1 MRIRTVSRWV
11 SLLLLVL
18 LAGLQVK
25 LWVSG
30 GMRDVWRLE
39 AAVEQQ
45 RVENLKQQHRNE
57 QLAAEVA
64 DLKEG
69 AEAIEERARSE
80 LGMVKND
87 EVFYQV
93 VEGSVA
99 FATPEDQLA
108 ETEIMPTD
116 SVATVPVVHAGSANQ
131 FAQQA
136 R

>member
-1 MRIRTVSRWV
+1 MRINTVSRWV
-11 SLLLLVL
+11 SLLLLIL

-39 AAVEQQ
+39 AAVELQ
-45 RVENLKQQHRNE
+45 RSENLKQHNRNE

-93 VEGSVA
+93 IEGSVA
-99 FATPEDQLA
+99 LAEQEEQLA
-108 ETEIMPTD
+108 ETIQTIP
-116 SVATVPVVHAGSANQ
+116 AVHAGSANQ

>member
-1 MRIRTVSRWV
+1 M
-11 SLLLLVL
+11 

-45 RVENLKQQHRNE
+45 RAENLKQQNRNE

-93 VEGSVA
+93 IEGSVLLA
-99 FATPEDQLA
+99 EPQDQLA
-108 ETEIMPTD
+108 GTELMPLQPDASRAPPT
-116 SVATVPVVHAGSANQ
+116 VHAGAANQ